1 MVTPYSLGQYRA
13 VGCRANVGKAW
24 LTCNS
29 VLMCDYYLIRRSKG
43 YDIKQLYL
51 SSGIYWYRSG
61 INYRAMVAFFLGMVP
76 QLPGLA
82 YQINP
87 EIKDISWNYLGFA
100 SLGWLDGVVF
110 SA

>member
-1 MVTPYSLGQYRA
+1 
-13 VGCRANVGKAW
+13 
-24 LTCNS
+24 
-29 VLMCDYYLIRRSKG
+29 MCDYYLIRRSKG

-51 SSGIYWYRSG
+51 SGGIYWYRSG

-87 EIKDISWNYLGFA
+87 EIKGISWNYLGFA
-100 SLGWLDGVVF
+100 SLGRLDGVVF

>member
-1 MVTPYSLGQYRA
+1 
-13 VGCRANVGKAW
+13 
-24 LTCNS
+24 
-29 VLMCDYYLIRRSKG
+29 MCDYYLVRRSKG

-51 SSGIYWYRSG
+51 SGGIYWYRTG
-61 INYRAMVAFFLGMVP
+61 INLRAMMAFLLGMVP

-87 EIKDISWNYLGFA
+87 EIRGISWNYLGFA
-100 SLGWLDGVVF
+100 SLGWLDGLIF